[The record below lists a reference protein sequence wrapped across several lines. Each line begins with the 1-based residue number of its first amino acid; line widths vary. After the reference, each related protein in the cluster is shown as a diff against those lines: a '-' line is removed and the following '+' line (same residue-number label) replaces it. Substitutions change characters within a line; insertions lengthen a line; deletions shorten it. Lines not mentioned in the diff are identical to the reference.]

1 MSRTMPPIATMF
13 VAAGLLAVPS
23 LVLGQANSPSGA
35 MPTTPGTSMP
45 GTVPGGAPGTPPL
58 AGAAPQGS
66 MMPGTMPGGM
76 TQRGMMDG
84 AQRPGAGTV
93 AIERQRMSQVIG
105 SRVYNER
112 NESIGEVEDVLLRQ
126 DSAGPLAVIQVGGF
140 LGIGGRLVSVPL
152 SELRWNAERERIIL
166 PGGTREQLQ
175 ARPVFNFDDARRT

>member
-45 GTVPGGAPGTPPL
+45 GTVPSGAPMTTPQP
-58 AGAAPQGS
+58 GAAPHGN
-66 MMPGTMPGGM
+66 MMPGST

-84 AQRPGAGTV
+84 TQRPGAGTV